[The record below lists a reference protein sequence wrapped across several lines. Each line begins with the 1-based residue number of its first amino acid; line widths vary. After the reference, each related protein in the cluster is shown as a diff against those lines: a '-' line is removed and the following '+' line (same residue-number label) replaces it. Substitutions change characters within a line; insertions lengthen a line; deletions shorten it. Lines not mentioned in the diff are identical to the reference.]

1 MKSSGAAQEGMKH
14 GGEKPEVAVG
24 YLLLRRTGQC
34 PGRACPHGAASGW
47 EEEKEEGDSVCV
59 QVWGVCRGVWECAE
73 SQTGPA
79 CPPPDAQDESTKGM
93 LTMQRAPQRKLL
105 SGASN
110 GALQGR
116 GQGPTGFSDSQAENG
131 L

>member
-1 MKSSGAAQEGMKH
+1 MELPLAGK
-14 GGEKPEVAVG
+14 
-24 YLLLRRTGQC
+24 RRKKRGI
-34 PGRACPHGAASGW
+34 
-47 EEEKEEGDSVCV
+47 VCV
-59 QVWGVCRGVWECAE
+59 CRYGVCVEGCGSVLSLRQGQHA
-73 SQTGPA
+73 
-79 CPPPDAQDESTKGM
+79 PPDAQDESTKGM